1 MSLCKWRLWLTAQ
14 AMKCL
19 SMDIWACKW
28 WIWTDR
34 LSKPLPRRRALGFW
48 RNEMPRKME
57 RKKKKHGAN
66 CLRFACTCARLLR
79 SSPCSLG
86 KPGFFFLVSMY
97 ISVLSFLLWL
107 SLSQSPL
114 LLGCFTF
121 SSVAEAGLGKQ
132 TVWMKQQGV
141 SDAIKVL
148 KNACPVVESL
158 PPWRFQSPIFYL
170 FLSIFPAIFVG
181 IKRVV
186 LLFTSFHSVM
196 PKIAW

>member
-57 RKKKKHGAN
+57 RKKKN
-66 CLRFACTCARLLR
+66 MVRTVCD
-79 SSPCSLG
+79 SLVPVLVYCG
-86 KPGFFFLVSMY
+86 VVRAALVSQGFFFLVSMY

-158 PPWRFQSPIFYL
+158 PPWRFQSY
-170 FLSIFPAIFVG
+170 FLPFSLNFSGHFCW
-181 IKRVV
+181 
-186 LLFTSFHSVM
+186 H
-196 PKIAW
+196 